1 MSTMNAD
8 LNMAA
13 IKAAAKRE
21 LDREGVEGF
30 GIGDRS
36 LRIYVRDADTGRRL
50 PSTFR
55 GVDVEF
61 VVTGDLKAQFKLG

>member
-1 MSTMNAD
+1 
-8 LNMAA
+8 MAA

-50 PSTFR
+50 PSTFH

-61 VVTGDLKAQFKLG
+61 VVTGDLKAQVKLG